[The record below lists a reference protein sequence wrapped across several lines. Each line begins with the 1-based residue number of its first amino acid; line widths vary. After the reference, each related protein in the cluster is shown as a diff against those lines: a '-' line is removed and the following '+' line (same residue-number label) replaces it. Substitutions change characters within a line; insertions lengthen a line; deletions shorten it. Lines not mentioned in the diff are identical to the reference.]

1 MVDEDDEEEKPTI
14 IPAAVPSS
22 GSLSDADY
30 KKIVDLYE
38 RGESTLV
45 DLALKYGISRQAL
58 HKRFRNDGVVRGSKA
73 AVVEAER
80 EVERFIERRSAWIE
94 ETRLEGFKALK
105 QVQMIARKIVLD
117 KVKATLPVGEADVDL
132 RAIGRLNK
140 ILCDNITTSLNIL
153 DAHNHVDDKSLPM
166 LVIEDLTD
174 EEVLEHHKATG
185 ALDPDAT
192 LEDMLREELDDE
204 DD

>member
-140 ILCDNITTSLNIL
+140 ILCDITTSLNIL

-192 LEDMLREELDDE
+192 LEDMLREELDGE